1 MLKIAYNFFLR
12 RLESSSNCNRYLSL
26 SLGVCVFL
34 PSVEIFW
41 LTFKNW
47 DCFER
52 QTFSHSKFVFVS
64 LRHLFDLYHELH
76 AIPPAGILRV
86 SQSFKFQIFIFL
98 FVSFSHFFLLLATN
112 SILLYTSFMSIS
124 FYSLLPEIH
133 FFLFV
138 RLLLLFECVLFRVS
152 LKVSVCLRW
161 ENGISLSLSL
171 SYWMCGG
178 RMHRQWMSWVRAK

>member
-133 FFLFV
+133 FFFV
-138 RLLLLFECVLFRVS
+138 RAVVVVVWMCFISGFLESISLLAVREWYF
-152 LKVSVCLRW
+152 
-161 ENGISLSLSL
+161 SLSLSFL
-171 SYWMCGG
+171 LDVWRS
-178 RMHRQWMSWVRAK
+178 HA